1 MSYGAERWA
10 REKCLDFKGDQTSLA
25 VLKEIA
31 FWFLDD
37 EMICKDIS
45 QGDITKLLG
54 LKRQQTVSDALK
66 RLAEKGL
73 VISKKIIDTE
83 TGSIS
88 GTHFFLP
95 QYVPEEWPATR
106 QGKQVF
112 LRKKLGKCSTEE
124 VGKTDPCGQTDLCGL
139 TAEGM
144 RFNRIRVCGSTA
156 EGYAVKPQTYT
167 GNKQG
172 YTGNDLVVSDSP
184 IFLNQKTPSCGKT
197 PLPKTAGVSE
207 VEGGS
212 EVKGG
217 VKVHPRVEVPEN
229 PVQFCTPTPCKSAPL
244 REHIKEHEEN
254 NQSEDDSPFF
264 LTPETP
270 AANHAD
276 ETLKTD
282 DKPAQT
288 QVSHPA
294 DAPAA
299 KTKRKA
305 ITHEL
310 DLDALPDNWRA
321 ICEELRP
328 DLDPEKVFAEFRFYW
343 QQGRGQGTRR
353 SDKGWTSTWLNWI
366 KRQKE
371 QRAPKFSAPAD
382 LPPALNP
389 RQLFDDDY
397 YAGCNNDELAR
408 VLAREE
414 EMKNANR

>member
-1 MSYGAERWA
+1 MGFLLIQACIDRDLPSLSDGEWRTLLAICRHA
-10 REKCLDFKGDQTSLA
+10 DDTTGGNCHPSTMVLCKKSRLSEKVVRKAIQSLEANGWIQTSQA
-25 VLKEIA
+25 PGSMRFFIVNIN
-31 FWFLDD
+31 
-37 EMICKDIS
+37 
-45 QGDITKLLG
+45 
-54 LKRQQTVSDALK
+54 
-66 RLAEKGL
+66 
-73 VISKKIIDTE
+73 KIMTCPPLDTE
-83 TGSIS
+83 KV
-88 GTHFFLP
+88 HHR
-95 QYVPEEWPATR
+95 A
-106 QGKQVF
+106 
-112 LRKKLGKCSTEE
+112 
-124 VGKTDPCGQTDLCGL
+124 
-139 TAEGM
+139 
-144 RFNRIRVCGSTA
+144 
-156 EGYAVKPQTYT
+156 
-167 GNKQG
+167 
-172 YTGNDLVVSDSP
+172 
-184 IFLNQKTPSCGKT
+184 
-197 PLPKTAGVSE
+197 
-207 VEGGS
+207 

-328 DLDPEKVFAEFRFYW
+328 DLNPEKVFAEFRFYW
-343 QQGRGQGTRR
+343 QQGRGQGTKR

-371 QRAPKFSAPAD
+371 QRAPQFSAPAA

-389 RQLFDDDY
+389 RQMFDDDY

>member
-10 REKCLDFKGDQTSLA
+10 REKCLDFKVDQTSLA

-31 FWFLDD
+31 FWFLDE

-83 TGSIS
+83 AGNIS

-124 VGKTDPCGQTDLCGL
+124 VGKTEQSDSTDPCGQTDLCGL

-144 RFNRIRVCGSTA
+144 RFNRTGVCGLTA
-156 EGYAVKPQTYT
+156 EGYTVKPQTYT

-172 YTGNDLVVSDSP
+172 YTGNDLVV
-184 IFLNQKTPSCGKT
+184 
-197 PLPKTAGVSE
+197 
-207 VEGGS
+207 
-212 EVKGG
+212 
-217 VKVHPRVEVPEN
+217 
-229 PVQFCTPTPCKSAPL
+229 
-244 REHIKEHEEN
+244 
-254 NQSEDDSPFF
+254 DDSPFF

-270 AANHAD
+270 AANPAD

-288 QVSHPA
+288 QGSHPA
-294 DAPAA
+294 DTPAP
-299 KTKRKA
+299 KPKRKA

-328 DLDPEKVFAEFRFYW
+328 DLNPEKVFAEFRFYW
-343 QQGRGQGTRR
+343 QQGRGQGTKR

-371 QRAPKFSAPAD
+371 QRAPQFSAPAA

-389 RQLFDDDY
+389 RQMFDDDY

-414 EMKNANR
+414 EIKNANR